1 MYASLKSF
9 IFGRKNKPGVTSTS
23 GPHKPCHH
31 YKTKVPKVQHL
42 KPEALQGQDRVP
54 GENIKPKSA
63 ARAPLWPWA
72 ERRALGP
79 SGPSRR
85 RREAGRRAGLPPEPG
100 DSRPSPR
107 RCPFAESGSSSSSD
121 SGLSPAARPGRATE
135 SRRRP
140 PKLGPAGS
148 VRTRRRRR
156 RQRRPWP
163 PLPHRPGP
171 TAAATRAA
179 APTPGPTAGPRRPG
193 RGGGAGL
200 LPKPHARVHH
210 GPVTPR
216 AGPRRYPSGR
226 TALGSG

>member
-1 MYASLKSF
+1 MYAPLKSF
-9 IFGRKNKPGVTSTS
+9 IFGRKNKPGVTSTL
-23 GPHKPCHH
+23 GPHKPRHH

-54 GENIKPKSA
+54 GEKIKPKSA
-63 ARAPLWPWA
+63 ARAPPWPWA

-79 SGPSRR
+79 SGLSRR
-85 RREAGRRAGLPPEPG
+85 RREAGQRAGLPPERG
-100 DSRPSPR
+100 DSRPTPR
-107 RCPFAESGSSSSSD
+107 RCPLAESGSGSLSD
-121 SGLSPAARPGRATE
+121 AGPSRAARPARAAE

-140 PKLGPAGS
+140 PSLGPAGS
-148 VRTRRRRR
+148 VRTRRRR
-156 RQRRPWP
+156 RRPWP

-200 LPKPHARVHH
+200 LPRPHARVPR

-226 TALGSG
+226 AALGSG